1 MWLFRPGKNKSGLS
15 DAELITGYKKTGDK
29 QSIEILFERYS
40 HLVFGVCMNYLKDEE
55 ESRDAVLVIFENLME
70 DLRKFEIKSFRS
82 WIHAVARNYCL
93 MHLRKQKSLFRQQN
107 EYELDMT
114 AMSASSYEINEE
126 DQVDNML
133 NHLRTAIQELSE
145 EQRAC
150 IELFYLHGKCY
161 NDVAGLTGF
170 TLSQVKSY
178 IQNGKRNLKLM
189 LIKHHEK
196 RSL

>member
-1 MWLFRPGKNKSGLS
+1 MWLFRHGKNKNES
-15 DAELITGYKKTGDK
+15 DDAILIANYKKTGDK
-29 QSIEILFERYS
+29 QSIEILFEKYS
-40 HLVFGVCMNYLKDEE
+40 HLVFGVCMKYLKDEE
-55 ESRDAVLVIFENLME
+55 ESRDAVLVIFENLLE
-70 DLRKFEIKSFRS
+70 DLKKFEIKSFSS

-93 MHLRKQKSLFRQQN
+93 MHLRKQKSLFRQHN
-107 EYELDMT
+107 EYEMDMIT
-114 AMSASSYEINEE
+114 VTHSSQDISEE
-126 DQVDNML
+126 EQLDNML

-161 NDVAGLTGF
+161 NDVSDLTGF
-170 TLSQVKSY
+170 TLNQVKSY

-196 RSL
+196 GSL

>member
-1 MWLFRPGKNKSGLS
+1 MWLFRPGKNNSELT
-15 DAELITGYKKTGDK
+15 DTELITVYKKSGDK
-29 QSIEILFERYS
+29 HSIEILFERYS
-40 HLVFGVCMNYLKDEE
+40 HLVFGVCMKYLKDEE

-70 DLRKFEIKSFRS
+70 DLRKFEIKNFSS

-93 MHLRKQKSLFRQQN
+93 MHIRKQKSLFRQQN
-107 EYELDMT
+107 EYEIDM
-114 AMSASSYEINEE
+114 ASSSNIPYEFNEE
-126 DQVDNML
+126 DQVENML
-133 NHLRTAIQELSE
+133 NHLRTAIQELNE

-161 NDVAGLTGF
+161 SDVADLTGF
-170 TLSQVKSY
+170 TLNQVKSY

>member
-1 MWLFRPGKNKSGLS
+1 MWIFRAGKNKNELN
-15 DAELITGYKKTGDK
+15 DAELIASYKKTGDR
-29 QSIEILFERYS
+29 QVIEILFERYT
-40 HLVFGVCMNYLKDEE
+40 HLVFGVCMKYLKDEE
-55 ESRDAVLVIFENLME
+55 ESRDAVLVIFENLLE
-70 DLRKFEIKSFRS
+70 DLRKFEIKSFSS

-93 MHLRKQKSLFRQQN
+93 MHLRKQKSLFRQHN
-107 EYELDMT
+107 EYELDVT
-114 AMSASSYEINEE
+114 SANVYSQDNTEE
-126 DQVDNML
+126 EQLENML

-150 IELFYLHGKCY
+150 VELFYLHGKCY
-161 NDVAGLTGF
+161 NDVADLTGF
-170 TLSQVKSY
+170 TLNQVKSF